1 MATTARTW
9 LSVAAGTWLLTM
21 GAKSAATSSSLF
33 MSMYSWL
40 NQMHFL

>member
-1 MATTARTW
+1 MATTASICP
-9 LSVAAGTWLLTM
+9 SVAAGTWLRTM
-21 GAKSAATSSSLF
+21 GAKSPATSPLPF